1 MDIAQT
7 CNYKV
12 GQFTITF
19 GWQDAPLALR
29 TLAEVLKQNILIGMK
44 ICQKASKYLKSY
56 QELSALQRQCLIVC
70 IAHLQSYCNRCFI
83 RSGNQAY

>member
-44 ICQKASKYLKSY
+44 ICQKASKYLNSNEK
-56 QELSALQRQCLIVC
+56 LPRTVSAAASVP
-70 IAHLQSYCNRCFI
+70 HSVY
-83 RSGNQAY
+83 RSFAKLL